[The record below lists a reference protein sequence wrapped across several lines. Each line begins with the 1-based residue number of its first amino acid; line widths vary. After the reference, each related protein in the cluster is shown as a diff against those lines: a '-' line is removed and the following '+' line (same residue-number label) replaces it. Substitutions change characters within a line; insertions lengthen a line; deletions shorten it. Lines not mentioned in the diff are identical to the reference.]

1 MPIGTRPARCSKK
14 VRTMKVLLAT
24 DGSASSES
32 AASFLTRMTW
42 SPDDSITVFHVIFPI
57 PFHYDEK
64 FYWTTLQSIKK
75 ECAPRVIDTAVAIL
89 KPVQASVSVEI
100 EEGTLHPCT
109 PEQCIIKT
117 AEASGMDL
125 IVLGSSGRKGFASVF
140 IGSVSRAV
148 VNNAAKPV
156 LVVKQQALAPVDRIR
171 VLFAADGS
179 EHSRATAE
187 LLTSLPFPD
196 TTELTILH
204 VIPSNFLDVPE
215 RFVPEVDKRVKDA
228 VADIRARE
236 FAEAEKIIEQARG
249 LLGGTF
255 KQIHVLSKVGDPS
268 TEILK
273 AGEDMG
279 ADLIA
284 VGRQGARGMRAALE
298 SVSKNILNHA
308 VCSVLIGR

>member
-1 MPIGTRPARCSKK
+1 
-14 VRTMKVLLAT
+14 MKILLAT

-32 AASFLTRMTW
+32 AAVFLARMAW
-42 SPDDSITVFHVIFPI
+42 SPDDSITVFHAVYAV

-75 ECAPRVIDTAVAIL
+75 ECAPRVLDSAVAIL
-89 KPVQASVSVEI
+89 KPVRAGISVEI

-109 PEQCIIKT
+109 PEQCIIKA

-125 IVLGSSGRKGFASVF
+125 IVLGATGRKGLASVF

-156 LVVKQQALAPVDRIR
+156 LVVKQQAPVPSGRLR

-179 EHSRATAE
+179 EHSQATAE
-187 LLTSLPFPD
+187 LLTALPFPD
-196 TTELTILH
+196 TTELTIVY

-215 RFVPEVDKRVKDA
+215 RFVPEIDERVKDA
-228 VADIRARE
+228 VANIRSRE
-236 FAEAEKIIEQARG
+236 FAEAEKIMEQARG
-249 LLGGTF
+249 PLGRKF
-255 KQIHVLSKVGDPS
+255 KQIQVLSRVGDPS

-273 AGEDMG
+273 AGEDME

-284 VGRQGARGMRAALE
+284 VGRQSARGVRGALE
-298 SVSKNILNHA
+298 SVSRNIMNHA
-308 VCSVLIGR
+308 ACSVLIGR

>member
-1 MPIGTRPARCSKK
+1 MVFQKRCLP
-14 VRTMKVLLAT
+14 MKVLLAT

-32 AASFLTRMTW
+32 AASFLSRMAW
-42 SPDDSITVFHVIFPI
+42 SPDDAITVFHAVYAI

-75 ECAPRVIDTAVAIL
+75 ECAPRVIDSAVEIL
-89 KPVQASVSVEI
+89 KPVRAGISVEI

-109 PEQCIIKT
+109 PEQCIIKA
-117 AEASGMDL
+117 AEASGTDL
-125 IVLGSSGRKGFASVF
+125 IVMGASGRKGIASVF

-148 VNNAAKPV
+148 VNNATKPV
-156 LVVKQQALAPVDRIR
+156 LVVKQQAPRPSDRMR

-179 EHSRATAE
+179 DHSRATAE

-196 TTELTILH
+196 ATELTIVH

-215 RFVPEVDKRVKDA
+215 RFVPEVDERVKDA
-228 VADIRARE
+228 VANIRSRE
-236 FAEAEKIIEQARG
+236 FTEAEKIIEQARG
-249 LLGGTF
+249 YLGRKF
-255 KQIHVLSKVGDPS
+255 KQIHVLSKVGDPP

-273 AGEDMG
+273 AGEGME

-284 VGRQGARGMRAALE
+284 VGRQGARGVRGALE
-298 SVSKNILNHA
+298 SVSRNILNHA
-308 VCSVLIGR
+308 ACSVLIGR

>member
-1 MPIGTRPARCSKK
+1 
-14 VRTMKVLLAT
+14 MKVLLAT
-24 DGSASSES
+24 DGSASSEN
-32 AASFLTRMTW
+32 AASFLTRMAW
-42 SPDDSITVFHVIFPI
+42 SPDDSITVFHAVYAI

-75 ECAPRVIDTAVAIL
+75 ECAPRVIDSAAEIL
-89 KPVQASVSVEI
+89 KPVRASISGEI

-109 PEQCIIKT
+109 PEQCIIRV

-125 IVLGSSGRKGFASVF
+125 IVLGGSGRKGLASVF

-148 VNNAAKPV
+148 VNNATKPV
-156 LVVKQQALAPVDRIR
+156 LVVKQQASVPSDRMR

-187 LLTSLPFPD
+187 FMTTLPFPD
-196 TTELTILH
+196 TAEFTIIH

-215 RFVPEVDKRVKDA
+215 RFVTEIDERVKDA
-228 VADIRARE
+228 VASIRSRE
-236 FAEAEKIIEQARG
+236 FTESEKIIEQARG
-249 LLGGTF
+249 YLGRKY
-255 KQIHVLSKVGDPS
+255 KQLHVLSKVGDPP

-273 AGEDMG
+273 AGADME

-284 VGRQGARGMRAALE
+284 VGRRGARGTQGALE
-298 SVSKNILNHA
+298 GVSRNILNHA
-308 VCSVLIGR
+308 ACSVLIVR